1 MTPILVEPGAAWF
14 RAATGARSTS
24 TAPRTT
30 TTTSSAAAPVV
41 GLVVDDFDA
50 TRQAMVAAG
59 IAFIG
64 EPQRDG
70 GSAWNH
76 YRGPDGN
83 VYEIMG
89 RDREAAMS
97 AASPTAGPTAGTDR
111 RRRRSMPRLRSVGL
125 LGRRAGR
132 LGPADAGV
140 GRRHLHHRAADPARR
155 PRRSS

>member
-1 MTPILVEPGAAWF
+1 MVQSLGFLGVRTEAFDETVALYRDVLRMTPIHVEPGAAWF
-14 RAATGARSTS
+14 RAADGSQVHVYGPS
-24 TAPRTT
+24 NEDHEFFG
-30 TTTSSAAAPVV
+30 SGPVV

-50 TRQAMVAAG
+50 TRQAMVEAG

-89 RDREAAMS
+89 SNQEA
-97 AASPTAGPTAGTDR
+97 R
-111 RRRRSMPRLRSVGL
+111 
-125 LGRRAGR
+125 
-132 LGPADAGV
+132 
-140 GRRHLHHRAADPARR
+140 
-155 PRRSS
+155 